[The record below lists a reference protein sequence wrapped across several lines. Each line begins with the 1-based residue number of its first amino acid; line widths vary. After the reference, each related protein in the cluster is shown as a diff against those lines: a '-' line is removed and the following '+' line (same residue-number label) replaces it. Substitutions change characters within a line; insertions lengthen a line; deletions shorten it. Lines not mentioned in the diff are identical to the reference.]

1 MRNKTRYPGDAGMMP
16 DGKPKVQDVMEFY
29 EFAREVYEKLKDT
42 LCRDDR

>member
-1 MRNKTRYPGDAGMMP
+1 MMP